1 MTGKRSKN
9 RTGISENWETNGDQK
24 LFATELGVD
33 PSEEEP
39 KFRDYHLAHGSL
51 MADWAAAWRTWC
63 RNAAKYSKAR
73 KPGPPLLQS
82 IDEADPW
89 GIIAWSHQLRD
100 AEADILNGRPIL
112 TVGGMDVQGTALD
125 VCAAAGIPHD
135 WRGDLTPIA
144 DWLRDGIDPDLIVHA
159 VGTGNAPERPNLRYY
174 DKRVRDRAKR
184 SAA

>member
-1 MTGKRSKN
+1 MTEKRSKK

-33 PSEEEP
+33 PAEEEP

-63 RNAAKYSKAR
+63 RNAAKYARIR
-73 KPGPPLLQS
+73 KPGPPLLQP

-89 GIIAWSHQLRD
+89 GVIAWSHTLRD
-100 AEADILNGRPIL
+100 AEADILNGKPIL
-112 TVGGMDVQGTALD
+112 TVGGMDVQSTALD
-125 VCAAAGIPHD
+125 VCSAAEIPQG

-144 DWLRDGIDPDLIVHA
+144 DWLRDGIDPDLIVVA
-159 VGTGNAPERPNLRYY
+159 IGTSNRPERPNLRYY

-184 SAA
+184 AA